1 MEKIDLYAQIL
12 KELYTTRQSNMLI
25 DALGHA
31 VDSTY
36 DDKKNIHD
44 VLRSVLPF
52 DQSDTLVEIAKE
64 TQVDLDDNSQ
74 AQTFISDLIAIL
86 KELPTVDLTLA
97 YSPTYEQLRSFSKW
111 WRRNS
116 QPFILLNITVNK
128 ELIAGA
134 MIGYDGIMQDY
145 SLHKVLGTYIE
156 EKSEK

>member
-36 DDKKNIHD
+36 DDKSNIYD
-44 VLRSVLPF
+44 VIRSFVPF
-52 DQSDTLVEIAKE
+52 DQYDTIVEIAKE
-64 TQVDLDDNSQ
+64 SQINLSNNPQ
-74 AQTFISDLIAIL
+74 AQTFISDLITIL

-97 YSPTYEQLRSFSKW
+97 YSPPYEQLRSFSKW
-111 WRRNS
+111 WRKNS
-116 QPFILLNITVNK
+116 QPYILLNITVNK

-134 MIGYDGIMQDY
+134 MIGYNGIMQDY

-156 EKSEK
+156 DKRE

>member
-12 KELYTTRQSNMLI
+12 KELYTTRQSNLLI

-31 VDSTY
+31 IDSTY
-36 DDKKNIHD
+36 DAKTSIYD

-52 DQSDTLVEIAKE
+52 DQYDTIVEIAKE
-64 TQVDLDDNSQ
+64 SLIDLSNNSQ
-74 AQTFISDLIAIL
+74 AQTFLSDLITIL
-86 KELPTVDLTLA
+86 KELPTADLTLA
-97 YSPTYEQLRSFSKW
+97 YSPTYEQLRSFSNW

-116 QPFILLNITVNK
+116 QPYILLNITINK

-134 MIGYDGIMQDY
+134 IIGYDGIMQDY

-156 EKSEK
+156 EKRE